1 MYCGFHREN
10 PMARTILTPEQ
21 IENEYKAIKQLA
33 PFENILLVT
42 GENPAKAGTPY
53 LAKAI
58 DIAKKYF
65 SNVKIEVMPLSTED
79 YKTLADHGMNGVIC
93 FQETYN
99 HEHYK
104 LYHPRGMKSK
114 FEWRCDGFDRM
125 GMAGV
130 HSIGMGVLIG
140 LEKEWRTDV
149 VMMAHH
155 LRYLQKHYWK
165 TKYSV
170 NFPRMRPAQNEGFQP
185 NCFMTDKQLAQ
196 ATFAMRIFDHDVD
209 ISYSQT
215 KLSLKLQAYQYLKTR
230 ILNCEYRPNEFL
242 NEQKLCAEMGN
253 ISRTPMRDALGRLE
267 QEGLITIL
275 PKKGLMVSGITE
287 EDVHS
292 MFEMRLLVE
301 PYALRT
307 YGSSI
312 PREQLEAFAELM
324 HHPDRITDFC
334 ESDDA
339 FHELLMST
347 LPNKYLRSAYDRITG
362 LNTRFRIMTGKVS
375 MINQEQTCEEHL
387 EILDAALADNWD
399 LAADSLQHH
408 LELARD
414 KAEGV
419 IKVIRLW

>member
-1 MYCGFHREN
+1 MFSDELKNISWEETTERIARMTDNDVRRALAKDHCDVNDFMAMISPAAEPYLEV
-10 PMARTILTPEQ
+10 MARLSRKYTEERFGKTMSMFIPLYIT
-21 IENEYKAIKQLA
+21 NS
-33 PFENILLVT
+33 
-42 GENPAKAGTPY
+42 AKAGTPY

-93 FQETYN
+93 FQETYHRDN
-99 HEHYK
+99 YK

-209 ISYSQT
+209 ISYSTREPANIRDNMATLGVTTMSAESKVNPGGYHTYPQALEQFT
-215 KLSLKLQAYQYLKTR
+215 VSDERTAKVINARLK
-230 ILNCEYRPNEFL
+230 E
-242 NEQKLCAEMGN
+242 
-253 ISRTPMRDALGRLE
+253 LGR
-267 QEGLITIL
+267 
-275 PKKGLMVSGITE
+275 
-287 EDVHS
+287 
-292 MFEMRLLVE
+292 E
-301 PYALRT
+301 PVWKDWDA
-307 YGSSI
+307 S
-312 PREQLEAFAELM
+312 F
-324 HHPDRITDFC
+324 DFFGNV
-334 ESDDA
+334 A
-339 FHELLMST
+339 
-347 LPNKYLRSAYDRITG
+347 NG
-362 LNTRFRIMTGKVS
+362 
-375 MINQEQTCEEHL
+375 
-387 EILDAALADNWD
+387 
-399 LAADSLQHH
+399 
-408 LELARD
+408 
-414 KAEGV
+414 
-419 IKVIRLW
+419 